1 MSASRKTT
9 NGSRKAKTPKQTS
22 DADKRFQD
30 RLTSMLEWLADKD
43 PVRAA
48 KLIGSYLDDLA
59 GELAPKSNKPAK
71 G

>member
-1 MSASRKTT
+1 MRASRKTT
-9 NGSRKAKTPKQTS
+9 NGTRKAKKTS

-48 KLIGSYLDDLA
+48 RLIGSYLDDLA
-59 GELAPKSNKPAK
+59 EELAPKSNKPAK